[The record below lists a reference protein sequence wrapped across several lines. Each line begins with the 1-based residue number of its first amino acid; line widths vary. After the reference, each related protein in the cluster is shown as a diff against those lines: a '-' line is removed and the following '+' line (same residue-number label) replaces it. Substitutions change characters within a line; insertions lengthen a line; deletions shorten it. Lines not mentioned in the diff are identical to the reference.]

1 MRKSIF
7 LTSLIF
13 TVLVVGGTGYSSVI
27 YPQIAINQKLL
38 DEAENKVVNLNRY
51 DGRQLTELL
60 QRIESMVG
68 SSVKGLQS
76 LYENPDSSVDFK
88 SYYHNAS
95 ISGGPPGLYWD
106 TVRREAISYNATAYK
121 IAPWAFN
128 GTYEETYLNSAEKDD
143 PLRHINADIKQT
155 VEYGAKMGTLWQE
168 ILQIFPEINDISMGF
183 ANGVFTTYPWRT
195 LEKTYDHTQSGWY
208 PAAISGVKDI
218 VIVVDRSG
226 SMEGEKIETLRNT
239 TKEIISDLGGK
250 DRFNIISF
258 ADNVKAFKDR
268 LVSLNDEVIS
278 QSDVFLDTMIPGGTT
293 NILAAMTKALDIL
306 SSYGQPKHQKVVVFV
321 TDGKATTGVTDTT
334 SIVKE
339 IAKSNGLANA
349 ELMMYGF
356 GKDTDYPLLTQI
368 ANVTSGYSAWY
379 NSSENITKFVPAYHD
394 ILAQKLPN
402 LNPIWGSPHIEKTRL
417 GQIIT
422 VSQPVYFENRLIG
435 VMKIEVSLNFLKEA
449 VSSKHDLPS
458 EYEFIT
464 DSGGITVMHPE
475 TMKIAFENWTA
486 ENSRLD
492 IETLEGGGNQ
502 LNTLMEKV
510 KSGEMGSD
518 TITRTDGD
526 KYTYA
531 INQLGNTGLL
541 LGTVVKFTDLIPEE
555 VIYKVDLI
563 RISPTVLI
571 PGIGIGLLSVIVV
584 TIIVPYFIEEE
595 KKK

>member
-7 LTSLIF
+7 LTSLIL
-13 TVLVVGGTGYSSVI
+13 TVLVVGGTGYSSI
-27 YPQIAINQKLL
+27 IFPQIAINQKLL
-38 DEAENKVVNLNRY
+38 DEAKNQVVNLNHY
-51 DGRQLTELL
+51 DGKHLTELL
-60 QRIESMVG
+60 QRIEAMVS
-68 SSVKGLQS
+68 SSVKGIQN
-76 LYENPDSSVDFK
+76 LYENPDSSVDFN

-95 ISGGPPGLYWD
+95 ISGGPPGLHWD

-128 GTYEETYLNSAEKDD
+128 GTYEETYLNSAERGD
-143 PLRHINADIKQT
+143 PLRHVNADIKQT
-155 VEYGAKMGTLWQE
+155 VEYGAKMGLLWKE
-168 ILQIFPEINDISMGF
+168 ILRTFPEISDISMGF
-183 ANGVFTTYPWRT
+183 ADGVFTTYPWRT
-195 LEKTYDHTQSGWY
+195 LEKTYDHTQSSWY

-226 SMEGEKIETLRNT
+226 SMEGGKIEGLRNA
-239 TKEIISDLGGK
+239 TKNIISDLGGK
-250 DRFNIISF
+250 DRFNIVSF
-258 ADNVKAFKDR
+258 ADNVKVFKNR
-268 LVSLNDEVIS
+268 LVTLNDEVIS
-278 QSDVFLDTMIPGGTT
+278 QSNVFLDTMIPGGTT

-306 SSYGQPKHQKVVVFV
+306 SSYGQPKHQKVVIFV

-334 SIVKE
+334 SIVEE

-349 ELMMYGF
+349 ELMMYGY
-356 GKDTDYPLLTQI
+356 GKDADYPLLTQI

-379 NSSENITKFVPAYHD
+379 NSTENITKFVPAYHD

-402 LNPIWGSPHIEKTRL
+402 LNPIWGSPHVEKTRQ
-417 GQIIT
+417 GQVIT
-422 VSQPVYFENRLIG
+422 VSQPVYFGARFLG
-435 VMKIEVSLNFLKEA
+435 VMKAEISLNFLKEA
-449 VSSKHDLPS
+449 GSIHDLPS

-464 DSGGITVMHPE
+464 DSGGITVMHPQ

-502 LNTLMEKV
+502 FKTLMESA
-510 KSGEMGSD
+510 KSGELAYD
-518 TITRTDGD
+518 TITRTDGT

-531 INQLGNTGLL
+531 INQLGDTGLL

-555 VIYKVDLI
+555 VTYKVNLI

-571 PGIGIGLLSVIVV
+571 PGMAIGLLSVIVV